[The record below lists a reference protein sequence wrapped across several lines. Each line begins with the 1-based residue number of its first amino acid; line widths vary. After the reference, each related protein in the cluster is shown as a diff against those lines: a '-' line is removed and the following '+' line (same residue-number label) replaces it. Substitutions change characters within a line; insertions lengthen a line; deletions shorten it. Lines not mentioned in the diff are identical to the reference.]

1 MAVHDEDRGRAGEL
15 GVMLLI
21 AHQQGHTVNVSAAAA
36 DVAAGA
42 HLLGA
47 RQRRYSYGYR
57 YIRRKAWNP
66 LRLLPSPLRAS

>member
-1 MAVHDEDRGRAGEL
+1 
-15 GVMLLI
+15 MLLI
-21 AHQQGHTVNVSAAAA
+21 AHQQGHTVNVSAA
-36 DVAAGA
+36 VVGAGA
-42 HLLGA
+42 GVHMLGA